1 MTKVTQRKVAVIL
14 VERVQRREGGRD
26 GEREG
31 GREGA
36 GGPRREECY
45 RSAPQSVEK
54 NRAEHPVDCG
64 RSGRNTLCTLMPL
77 GCKVLPFSI

>member
-1 MTKVTQRKVAVIL
+1 MSSVSVTKVTQRKVAVIL
-14 VERVQRREGGRD
+14 VERVQR
-26 GEREG
+26 REG